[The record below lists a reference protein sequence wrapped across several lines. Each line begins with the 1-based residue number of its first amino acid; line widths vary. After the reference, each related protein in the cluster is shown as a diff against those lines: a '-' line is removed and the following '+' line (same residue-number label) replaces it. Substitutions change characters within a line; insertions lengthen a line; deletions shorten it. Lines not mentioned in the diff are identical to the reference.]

1 MKKIGITGSM
11 GSGKTFVAMKFASLG
26 VPVLIMDQVVKQL
39 QNTNESLLKKIK
51 RRFPDSYTGN
61 VMNREYM
68 VKKLFYDETGKNLKD
83 ISEIIKPYLK
93 QELDKFY
100 EEFKDKKYV
109 LVESALIYEYNIQDH
124 FDEIIFVNSD
134 PKKRK
139 QMAIER
145 DKITSDEYNRRMKN
159 QISDEFKIEKSKY
172 IINNNYTEEVFDQV
186 KQLNELI

>member
-39 QNTNESLLKKIK
+39 QNTNESLIKKIK

-172 IINNNYTEEVFDQV
+172 IINNNYTEEVFEQV
-186 KQLNELI
+186 KKLNELI